1 MRRWHLNFLFVAAVL
16 SLYFCAQPAH
26 AGGNCESDP
35 VSPLQLSAAAETAV
49 RVSAALDQV
58 DAPVVLVSRVGA
70 DLSRHGLV
78 YSHAGFAVRDHPHG
92 RWSVVH
98 LLNECRSGQS
108 GLYVQGLVNFFS
120 DDLVNQDA
128 RITWLEPDLA
138 KRLASHLT
146 GPSATALHHPRYN
159 VIARPGS
166 REHQNSTVWMV
177 EVLATQLADYAG
189 PLHRD
194 AAIAHA
200 EAAGFQPDQVRI
212 AYARRLLGGLF
223 STNAVFTDHPIGTRI
238 SGSYP
243 VATVRSILR
252 WLDSS
257 GNTAAEAEWRD
268 GVLQDAIG
276 PG

>member
-1 MRRWHLNFLFVAAVL
+1 MSRRLKCLLAGALVSLHLWAGAA
-16 SLYFCAQPAH
+16 Q
-26 AGGNCESDP
+26 AGGNCDADP
-35 VSPLQLSAAAETAV
+35 VSPLQLAAAAETAV
-49 RVSAALDQV
+49 RVAAALDQA
-58 DAPVVLVSRVGA
+58 DAPVALVSRVGA

-78 YSHAGFAVRDHPHG
+78 YSHAGFAVRDHPRG

-98 LLNECRSGQS
+98 LLNECRSTHS

-138 KRLASHLT
+138 RRLASHLA
-146 GPSATALHHPRYN
+146 GPSATTLHHPRYN

-166 REHQNSTVWMV
+166 RDYQNSTLWMV
-177 EVLATQLADYAG
+177 EVLATQLADYPG
-189 PLHRD
+189 PVDRD

-200 EAAGFQPDQVRI
+200 EAMGFEPDRIRI
-212 AYARRLLGGLF
+212 AYTRRVLGGLF
-223 STNAVFTDHPIGTRI
+223 STNAVFTDHPVATRV

-243 VATVRSILR
+243 VATVRSILA
-252 WLDSS
+252 WLAST
-257 GNTAAEAEWRD
+257 GNITSELEWWA
-268 GVLQDAIG
+268 GVLQHAGG